1 MSQFASFKTDVIS
14 TNLDPDENASVKVVV
29 DEIWS
34 TYDVDNSG
42 TINRDEARNFVK
54 TYMPEFQPGFVFK
67 ES

>member
-1 MSQFASFKTDVIS
+1 M
-14 TNLDPDENASVKVVV
+14 DPDENASVKVVV

-42 TINRDEARNFVK
+42 TINRDEARNFVQ
-54 TYMPEFQPGFVFK
+54 TYMPEFQPGFVFV